1 MVSNFLGG
9 YLACVLH
16 VRNNYFFILLLR
28 RLTAL
33 GKGLLY
39 YKQLN
44 IGFYSLFNFWKH
56 YYWPINKT
64 YEGWY
69 TYKKRT

>member
-1 MVSNFLGG
+1 MVRLRLFICCLNNVLIGTNMVSNFLGG

-44 IGFYSLFNFWKH
+44 IGFYSLFNF
-56 YYWPINKT
+56 
-64 YEGWY
+64 
-69 TYKKRT
+69 

>member
-44 IGFYSLFNFWKH
+44 IGFYSLFNF
-56 YYWPINKT
+56 
-64 YEGWY
+64 
-69 TYKKRT
+69 